1 MLVHQVRKS
10 GRGEGVW
17 LWNGIWWKGEG
28 GRDGR
33 MVGGVEVGK
42 MMMEGVDDERG
53 ESHVW
58 LVSYPDYKKAIL
70 ERD

>member
-1 MLVHQVRKS
+1 MEWNMV
-10 GRGEGVW
+10 EG
-17 LWNGIWWKGEG
+17 GWWERWEDG

-33 MVGGVEVGK
+33 MVGGVKVGG

-58 LVSYPDYKKAIL
+58 LVSYPDYKKAIW
-70 ERD
+70 E

>member
-1 MLVHQVRKS
+1 
-10 GRGEGVW
+10 
-17 LWNGIWWKGEG
+17 
-28 GRDGR
+28 